1 MMFEVVCHLVS
12 LIVRAFALPVV
23 RNCVWIWTRLYTSL
37 VPADE
42 REDRR
47 QQVLSDLHDEAEDC
61 KSGYTPAERA
71 VWILFRTLRGVPD
84 DLAWSAPYSARTFAG
99 NLTRWSA
106 AVGGARAPEWL
117 LKSLTAV
124 GFVNVA
130 FWVSGDYDG
139 WSNVLLVNAAA
150 PVVPG
155 FVLLIDRPLVQ
166 RAMTVFGIV
175 AAAVAIGASL
185 WAMFAFRLYD
195 EPVPFRS
202 LSQCALV
209 FAPPLLILN
218 TRSLMRRTG
227 VFGDRTWPTWAAG
240 TMIVA
245 VSLFLSGHVGLN
257 AWVLLAAWAALGAAL
272 LLLISVMA
280 GCLLAAVAACH
291 AGTKACAAGLKVV
304 AAGLR
309 NLM

>member
-1 MMFEVVCHLVS
+1 MFEVVCHLVS
-12 LIVRAFALPVV
+12 LIFRASALPVV
-23 RNCVWIWTRLYTSL
+23 RNCAWSWTRLYTSM

-47 QQVLSDLHDEAEDC
+47 RQVLSDLHDEAEDC
-61 KSGYTPAERA
+61 QSGYTPAERA
-71 VWILFRTLRGVPD
+71 VRILFRTLRGVPD

-99 NLTRWSA
+99 KLTRWSA

-117 LKSLTAV
+117 LKSLTTV

-130 FWVSGDYDG
+130 FLVSGDYDG

-150 PVVPG
+150 PVVPA
-155 FVLLIDRPLVQ
+155 FFLLIDRPLVQ

-175 AAAVAIGASL
+175 SAAVAIGASL
-185 WAMFAFRLYD
+185 WALFAFRLYD
-195 EPVPFRS
+195 EPVLFRS

-209 FAPPLLILN
+209 FAPPLLFIN
-218 TRSLMRRTG
+218 AQSMMQRTG
-227 VFGDRTWPTWAAG
+227 VFEDRTWPTWAVR
-240 TMIVA
+240 TVIVA
-245 VSLFLSGHVGLN
+245 LSLFLSGHVGLN

-280 GCLLAAVAACH
+280 GCLLAAVAACY
-291 AGTKACAAGLKVV
+291 AGTKACAAGLKV
-304 AAGLR
+304 AATRMR
-309 NLM
+309 NLT